1 MWKAPYRAKGE
12 VSQRYNDGVVRIY
25 SVEDTAA
32 PGYAPVETPTHKIT
46 LRYEER
52 RLGISRYFYGQQN
65 QLQIDRVLR
74 VQRAGKITSQDIA
87 VTEDGQNYR
96 VDLVQSVPDVWPESM
111 DLTLSKIEQ
120 IIETETEGG
129 SDGGGDAESGAGA
142 DA

>member
-32 PGYAPVETPTHKIT
+32 PGYAPVETPTLKIT

-52 RLGISRYFYGQQN
+52 RLGITRYFSGAQN
-65 QLQIDRVLR
+65 QMQIDRVLR

-120 IIETETEGG
+120 IIETEGG
-129 SDGGGDAESGAGA
+129 GDGGGDAESGAGS

>member
-1 MWKAPYRAKGE
+1 MWKSPYRAKGE

-32 PGYAPVETPTHKIT
+32 PGYAPVETPTLKIT

-52 RLGISRYFYGQQN
+52 RLGITRYFSGAQN
-65 QLQIDRVLR
+65 QMQIDRVLR

-96 VDLVQSVPDVWPESM
+96 VNLVQSVPDVWPESM

-120 IIETETEGG
+120 VIDLTEGG
-129 SDGGGDAESGAGA
+129 GDDGGDDADTGE
-142 DA
+142 

>member
-32 PGYAPVETPTHKIT
+32 PGYAPVETPTLKIT

-74 VQRAGKITSQDIA
+74 VQRAGKVTSQDIA

-96 VDLVQSVPDVWPESM
+96 VDLVQSVPDVWPESV

-120 IIETETEGG
+120 VIDLTEGG
-129 SDGGGDAESGAGA
+129 GDGGGDAESGAGT

>member
-12 VSQRYNDGVVRIY
+12 VSQRYNDGVVRNY

-32 PGYAPVETPTHKIT
+32 PGYAPVETPTLKIT

-52 RLGISRYFYGQQN
+52 RLGITRYFSGQQN

-120 IIETETEGG
+120 IIETEGG
-129 SDGGGDAESGAGA
+129 GDGGGDSESGAGS

>member
-32 PGYAPVETPTHKIT
+32 PGYAPVETPTLKIT

-52 RLGISRYFYGQQN
+52 RLGITRYFSGAQN
-65 QLQIDRVLR
+65 QMQIDRVLR
-74 VQRAGKITSQDIA
+74 VQRAGKVNTQDIA

-96 VDLVQSVPDVWPESM
+96 VNLVQSVPDVWPESM

-120 IIETETEGG
+120 VIDLTEGG
-129 SDGGGDAESGAGA
+129 GDDGGDDADTGE
-142 DA
+142 

>member
-32 PGYAPVETPTHKIT
+32 PGYAPVETPTLKIT

-52 RLGISRYFYGQQN
+52 RLGITRYFSGQQN

-96 VDLVQSVPDVWPESM
+96 VNLVQSVPDVWPESM

-120 IIETETEGG
+120 IIETEGG
-129 SDGGGDAESGAGA
+129 GDGGGDAESGAGS

>member
-32 PGYAPVETPTHKIT
+32 PGYAPVETPTLKIT

-52 RLGISRYFYGQQN
+52 RLGITRYFSGAQN
-65 QLQIDRVLR
+65 QMQIDRVLR
-74 VQRAGKITSQDIA
+74 VQRAGKVNTQDIA

-96 VDLVQSVPDVWPESM
+96 VNLVQSVPDVWPESM

-120 IIETETEGG
+120 VIDLTEGG
-129 SDGGGDAESGAGA
+129 GDDGGDDADTGK
-142 DA
+142 

>member
-32 PGYAPVETPTHKIT
+32 PGYAPVETPTLKIT

-52 RLGISRYFYGQQN
+52 RLGITRYFSGQQN

-96 VDLVQSVPDVWPESM
+96 VNLVQSVPDVWPESM

-120 IIETETEGG
+120 VIDLTEGG
-129 SDGGGDAESGAGA
+129 GDDGGDGA
-142 DA
+142 DTGE

>member
-25 SVEDTAA
+25 SVENTAA
-32 PGYAPVETPTHKIT
+32 PGYAPVETPALKIT

-74 VQRAGKITSQDIA
+74 VQRAGKVTSQDIA

-96 VDLVQSVPDVWPESM
+96 VDLVQSVPDVWPESV

-120 IIETETEGG
+120 VIDLTEGG
-129 SDGGGDAESGAGA
+129 GDDGGDAESGAGA

>member
-32 PGYAPVETPTHKIT
+32 PGYAPVETPTLKIT

-52 RLGISRYFYGQQN
+52 RLGITRYFSGAQN
-65 QLQIDRVLR
+65 QMQIDRVLR

-96 VDLVQSVPDVWPESM
+96 VDLVQSVPDVWPKSM

-120 IIETETEGG
+120 IIETEGG
-129 SDGGGDAESGAGA
+129 GDGGGDAESGAGS

>member
-32 PGYAPVETPTHKIT
+32 PGYAPVETPSLKIT

-52 RLGISRYFYGQQN
+52 RLGITRYFSGAQN
-65 QLQIDRVLR
+65 QMQLDRVLR
-74 VQRAGKITSQDIA
+74 VQRAGKVTSQDIA

-96 VDLVQSVPDVWPESM
+96 VDLVQSVPDVWPESV
-111 DLTLSKIEQ
+111 DLTLSRIEQ
-120 IIETETEGG
+120 VITLTEGG
-129 SDGGGDAESGAGA
+129 GDDGGDNA
-142 DA
+142 DAGE

>member
-32 PGYAPVETPTHKIT
+32 PGYAPVETPSLKIT

-52 RLGISRYFYGQQN
+52 RLGITRYFSGQQN

-96 VDLVQSVPDVWPESM
+96 VDLVQSVPDVWPESV

-120 IIETETEGG
+120 VIDLTEGG
-129 SDGGGDAESGAGA
+129 GDDGGDDADTGE
-142 DA
+142 

>member
-32 PGYAPVETPTHKIT
+32 PGYAPVETPTLKIT

-52 RLGISRYFYGQQN
+52 RLGITRYFSGQQN
-65 QLQIDRVLR
+65 QMQIDRVLR

-96 VDLVQSVPDVWPESM
+96 VNLVQSVPDVWPESM

-120 IIETETEGG
+120 VIDLTEGG
-129 SDGGGDAESGAGA
+129 GDDGGDDADTGE
-142 DA
+142 

>member
-12 VSQRYNDGVVRIY
+12 ISQRYNDGIVRIY
-25 SVEDTAA
+25 SVTDTAE
-32 PGYAPVETPTHKIT
+32 PGYAPVETPTEKIK
-46 LRYEER
+46 LPYEER
-52 RLGISRYFYGQQN
+52 RLGITRYFSGAQN
-65 QLQIDRVLR
+65 QMQIDRVLR
-74 VQRAGKITSQDIA
+74 VQRAGKVNTQDIA

-120 IIETETEGG
+120 IIETEGG
-129 SDGGGDAESGAGA
+129 GDGGGDAESGAGS

>member
-12 VSQRYNDGVVRIY
+12 ISQRYNDGVVRIY

-32 PGYAPVETPTHKIT
+32 PGYAPVETPTLKIT

-52 RLGISRYFYGQQN
+52 RLGITRYFSGAQN

-96 VDLVQSVPDVWPESM
+96 VNLVQSVPDVWPESM

-120 IIETETEGG
+120 IIETEGG
-129 SDGGGDAESGAGA
+129 GDGGGDAESGAGT

>member
-12 VSQRYNDGVVRIY
+12 VSQRYNAGVVRIY

-32 PGYAPVETPTHKIT
+32 PGYAPVETPTLKIT

-52 RLGISRYFYGQQN
+52 RLGITRYFSGAQN
-65 QLQIDRVLR
+65 QMQIDRVLR
-74 VQRAGKITSQDIA
+74 VQRAGKVNTQDIA

-96 VDLVQSVPDVWPESM
+96 VNLVQSVPDVWPESV

-120 IIETETEGG
+120 VIDLTEGG
-129 SDGGGDAESGAGA
+129 GDDGGDDADTGK
-142 DA
+142 

>member
-32 PGYAPVETPTHKIT
+32 PGYAPVETPTLKIT

-52 RLGISRYFYGQQN
+52 RLGITRYFSGQQN

-96 VDLVQSVPDVWPESM
+96 VDLVQSVPDVWPESV

-120 IIETETEGG
+120 IIETEGG
-129 SDGGGDAESGAGA
+129 GDGGGDAESGAGS

>member
-32 PGYAPVETPTHKIT
+32 PGYAPVETPTHKIK
-46 LRYEER
+46 LPYEER
-52 RLGISRYFYGQQN
+52 RLGITRYFSGAQN
-65 QLQIDRVLR
+65 QMQIDRVLR
-74 VQRAGKITSQDIA
+74 VQRAGKVNTQDIA

-96 VDLVQSVPDVWPESM
+96 VDLVQSVPDVWPESV

-120 IIETETEGG
+120 VIDLTEGG
-129 SDGGGDAESGAGA
+129 GDDGGDDADTGE
-142 DA
+142 

>member
-1 MWKAPYRAKGE
+1 MWKAPYHAKGE
-12 VSQRYNDGVVRIY
+12 ISQRYNDGVVRIY

-32 PGYAPVETPTHKIT
+32 PGYAPVETPTLKIT

-52 RLGISRYFYGQQN
+52 RLGITRYFSGAQN
-65 QLQIDRVLR
+65 QMQIDRVLR

-96 VDLVQSVPDVWPESM
+96 VDLVQSVFDVWPESM

-120 IIETETEGG
+120 VIDLTEGG
-129 SDGGGDAESGAGA
+129 GDDGGDDADTGE
-142 DA
+142 

>member
-25 SVEDTAA
+25 SVEDTAS
-32 PGYAPVETPTHKIT
+32 PGYAPVETPSLKIT

-74 VQRAGKITSQDIA
+74 VQRAGKVTSQDIA

-96 VDLVQSVPDVWPESM
+96 VDLVQSVPDVWPESV

-120 IIETETEGG
+120 VIDLTEGG
-129 SDGGGDAESGAGA
+129 GDDGGDDADTGE
-142 DA
+142 

>member
-25 SVEDTAA
+25 SVEDTAS
-32 PGYAPVETPTHKIT
+32 PGYAPVETPALKIT

-74 VQRAGKITSQDIA
+74 VQRAGKVTSQDIA

-96 VDLVQSVPDVWPESM
+96 VDLVQSVPDVWPESV

-120 IIETETEGG
+120 VIDLTEGG
-129 SDGGGDAESGAGA
+129 GDDGGDDADTGE
-142 DA
+142 

>member
-32 PGYAPVETPTHKIT
+32 PGYAPVETPTEKIK
-46 LRYEER
+46 LPYEER
-52 RLGISRYFYGQQN
+52 RLGITRYFSGAQN
-65 QLQIDRVLR
+65 QMQIDRVLR
-74 VQRAGKITSQDIA
+74 VQRAGKVNTQDIA

-96 VDLVQSVPDVWPESM
+96 VDLVQSVFDVWPESV

-120 IIETETEGG
+120 VIDLTEGG
-129 SDGGGDAESGAGA
+129 GDDGGDDADTGE
-142 DA
+142 

>member
-32 PGYAPVETPTHKIT
+32 PGYAPVETPTLKIT

-52 RLGISRYFYGQQN
+52 RLGITRYFSGAQN
-65 QLQIDRVLR
+65 QMQIDRVLR
-74 VQRAGKITSQDIA
+74 VQRAGKVNTQDIA

-96 VDLVQSVPDVWPESM
+96 VDLVQSVFDVWPESV

-120 IIETETEGG
+120 VIDLTEGG
-129 SDGGGDAESGAGA
+129 GDGGGDAESGEGSYA
-142 DA
+142 

>member
-32 PGYAPVETPTHKIT
+32 PGYAPVETPTLKIT

-52 RLGISRYFYGQQN
+52 RLGITRYFSGQQN

-96 VDLVQSVPDVWPESM
+96 VNLVQSVPDVWPESM

-120 IIETETEGG
+120 VIDLTEGG
-129 SDGGGDAESGAGA
+129 GDDGGDDADTGE
-142 DA
+142 

>member
-32 PGYAPVETPTHKIT
+32 PGYAPVETPTLKIT

-52 RLGISRYFYGQQN
+52 RLGITRYFSGAQN
-65 QLQIDRVLR
+65 QMQIDRVLR
-74 VQRAGKITSQDIA
+74 VQRAGKVNTQDIA

-96 VDLVQSVPDVWPESM
+96 VDLLQSVPDVWPESM

-120 IIETETEGG
+120 VIDLTE
-129 SDGGGDAESGAGA
+129 GGGDAGGDDA
-142 DA
+142 DTGE

>member
-25 SVEDTAA
+25 SVEDTAS
-32 PGYAPVETPTHKIT
+32 PGYAPVETPSLKIT

-96 VDLVQSVPDVWPESM
+96 VDLVQSVPDVWPESV

-120 IIETETEGG
+120 VIDLTEGG
-129 SDGGGDAESGAGA
+129 GDDGGDDADTGE
-142 DA
+142 

>member
-32 PGYAPVETPTHKIT
+32 PGYAPVETPALKIT

-52 RLGISRYFYGQQN
+52 RLGITRYFSGQQN

-96 VDLVQSVPDVWPESM
+96 VNLVQSVPDVWPESM

-120 IIETETEGG
+120 IIETEGG
-129 SDGGGDAESGAGA
+129 GDGGGDAESGAGS

>member
-32 PGYAPVETPTHKIT
+32 PGYAPVETPTLKIT

-52 RLGISRYFYGQQN
+52 RLGITRYFSGAQN
-65 QLQIDRVLR
+65 QMQIDRVLR

-96 VDLVQSVPDVWPESM
+96 VDLVQSVFDVWPESV

-120 IIETETEGG
+120 VIDLTEGG
-129 SDGGGDAESGAGA
+129 GDDGGDDADTGE
-142 DA
+142 

>member
-1 MWKAPYRAKGE
+1 MWKAPRRPKGE
-12 VSQRYNDGVVRIY
+12 VSQRYNDGIVRIY

-46 LRYEER
+46 LPYEER

-74 VQRAGKITSQDIA
+74 VQRAGKVNTQDIA
-87 VTEDGQNYR
+87 VTEDGQQYR
-96 VDLVQSVPDVWPESM
+96 VDLVQSVFDVWPESV

-120 IIETETEGG
+120 VIDLTEGG
-129 SDGGGDAESGAGA
+129 GDDGGDDAGAGE
-142 DA
+142 

>member
-32 PGYAPVETPTHKIT
+32 PGYAPVETPTLKIT

-52 RLGISRYFYGQQN
+52 RLGITRYFSGAQN
-65 QLQIDRVLR
+65 QMQIDRVLR
-74 VQRAGKITSQDIA
+74 VQRAGKVNTQDIA

-96 VDLVQSVPDVWPESM
+96 VDLLQSVPDVWPESM

-120 IIETETEGG
+120 VIDLTEGG
-129 SDGGGDAESGAGA
+129 GDGGGDDA
-142 DA
+142 DTGE

>member
-12 VSQRYNDGVVRIY
+12 VSQRYNDGIVRIY

-32 PGYAPVETPTHKIT
+32 PGYAPVETPALKIT
-46 LRYEER
+46 LPYEER

-65 QLQIDRVLR
+65 QMQIDRVLR
-74 VQRAGKITSQDIA
+74 VQRAGKVNTQDIA

-96 VDLVQSVPDVWPESM
+96 VDLVQSVFDVWPESV

-120 IIETETEGG
+120 VIDLTEGG
-129 SDGGGDAESGAGA
+129 GDDGGDDADTDE
-142 DA
+142 